1 MKSNIPLQVN
11 PKTWLFNSSLSP
23 HLNSFNSYLQSGR
36 YTINTTKR
44 YVACIAH
51 FAYWMDQ
58 NKLKVQALDERA
70 VEEFLTDHLPLC
82 NCPSPVVRF
91 QRDLQA
97 ALMHLLYALRQ
108 QGIIPKP
115 LERSDYITEELCR
128 YDHYMLNTRGL
139 SIGTRRGRLHV
150 IRRLLLYKFA
160 DRAIVF
166 DQFDPSDI
174 RQFISEQL
182 QLGGSISHATGLV
195 SALRTYL
202 RYRSICGDSVHR
214 LLGAI
219 ASPANWGL
227 ASLPRSLK
235 LDEVDRLLESFS
247 PTLPSQ
253 KRGLAIVHCFLDLGL
268 RCGEVCQL
276 QLDDIDWHA
285 GIVTLRRT
293 KARRQD
299 SLPLPVATGQALVDY
314 ICNERPKTTNRAVF
328 VRCLAP
334 HDLPMSVHGIHRV
347 IRDAYQ
353 RIGLNHGRTH
363 AMRHTLAC
371 RLIDHGSSL
380 KEVAD
385 VLRHRSLN
393 TSLIYAKLD
402 NRNLIG
408 VALPWPGGAA

>member
-1 MKSNIPLQVN
+1 
-11 PKTWLFNSSLSP
+11 
-23 HLNSFNSYLQSGR
+23 
-36 YTINTTKR
+36 
-44 YVACIAH
+44 
-51 FAYWMDQ
+51 
-58 NKLKVQALDERA
+58 
-70 VEEFLTDHLPLC
+70 
-82 NCPSPVVRF
+82 
-91 QRDLQA
+91 
-97 ALMHLLYALRQ
+97 MHLLYVLRQ

-115 LERSDYITEELCR
+115 VVRSDHITGELCR
-128 YDHYMLNTRGL
+128 YDHHMLNTRGL

-202 RYRSICGDSVHR
+202 RYRSICGDPIQG

-247 PTLPSQ
+247 PKLPSQ

-268 RCGEVCQL
+268 RCGEVGQL

-314 ICNERPKTTNRAVF
+314 ICNERPKTANRAVF

-334 HDLPMSVHGIHRV
+334 HDRPMSVHAIHRV

-393 TSLIYAKLD
+393 TSLIYAKPD
-402 NRNLIG
+402 NRKLVG
-408 VALPWPGGAA
+408 VALPWPWGAA